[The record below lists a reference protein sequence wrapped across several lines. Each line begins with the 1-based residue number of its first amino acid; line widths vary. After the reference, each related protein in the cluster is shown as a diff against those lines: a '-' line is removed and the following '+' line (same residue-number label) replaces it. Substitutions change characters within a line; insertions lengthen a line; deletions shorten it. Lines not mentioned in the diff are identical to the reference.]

1 MEFQKRLK
9 TKVKSVESG
18 LTPRFKK
25 ILQDDIDAQQSR
37 GQEAHILQIGQ
48 PMPNIE
54 LTDQNGKKVSA
65 HELLKKGPLVL
76 AFYRGF
82 WCSFC
87 NVDLANLNHYVKDI
101 EALGANLFAISPERA
116 PYSKK
121 IVAVQKLKFA
131 ILEDSNNSIAQQFGL
146 KYQVTDEL
154 KDLYRSG
161 FNVNLKQYHGNDEWS
176 LPMPARYLI
185 DQDGI
190 VQYAEAKADYRE
202 RPDPDDLITALK
214 SILN

>member
-9 TKVKSVESG
+9 AKVESVEAG
-18 LTPRFKK
+18 LTPRFKR
-25 ILQDDIDAQQSR
+25 ILQDDINAQQTR
-37 GQEAHILQIGQ
+37 GQEQNILKVGES
-48 PMPNIE
+48 MPNIE
-54 LTDQNGKKVSA
+54 LTDQNGKTVKSL
-65 HELLKKGPLVL
+65 ELLKKGPIVL

-87 NVDLANLNHYVKDI
+87 NVDLANLNHYVKEI
-101 EALGANLFAISPERA
+101 EEQGATLVGISPERSL
-116 PYSKK
+116 YSKK
-121 IVAVQKLKFA
+121 IIALQKLKFN
-131 ILEDSNNSIAQQFGL
+131 ILQDSDNNIAEKFGL
-146 KYQVTDEL
+146 KYKVSDDL
-154 KDLYRSG
+154 KDLFRSV

-185 DQDGI
+185 DQNGI

-202 RPDPDDLITALK
+202 RPDPDNLMVALK

>member
-1 MEFQKRLK
+1 MDFQDRLK
-9 TKVKSVESG
+9 KKVESVESG

-25 ILQDDIDAQQSR
+25 ILQDDIGAQQAR
-37 GQEAHILQIGQ
+37 GQEDKILQVGE

-54 LTDQNGKKVSA
+54 LIDQNGKAVNA
-65 HELLKKGPLVL
+65 HDLLKKGPLVL

-87 NVDLANLNHYVKDI
+87 NVDLANLNHYVKEI
-101 EALGANLFAISPERA
+101 QELGASLVGVSPERSI
-116 PYSKK
+116 YSKK
-121 IVAVQKLKFA
+121 IIAVQKLKFN
-131 ILEDSNNSIAQQFGL
+131 ILQDCDNSVSEKFGL
-146 KYQVTDEL
+146 KYQVSDDL
-154 KDLYRSG
+154 KGLFRSV
-161 FNVNLKQYHGNDEWS
+161 FNVNLKQYHGNDEWA

-190 VQYAEAKADYRE
+190 VRYAEAKADYRE
-202 RPDPDDLITALK
+202 RPDPDDLIVALK